1 MHSQNVD
8 RVLNGKRNVLV
19 LFYDIRCP
27 ECREFAQVY
36 RDAFEKHPLNVYFAS
51 VNAARYETIRVEC
64 EFGNFPQL
72 RFNVTDHPILR
83 YFREGEPIE
92 NNVDIPERTAEGIT
106 EWLNNELARRIYC
119 YL

>member
-51 VNAARYETIRVEC
+51 VNAA
-64 EFGNFPQL
+64 QL
-72 RFNVTDHPILR
+72 
-83 YFREGEPIE
+83 
-92 NNVDIPERTAEGIT
+92 
-106 EWLNNELARRIYC
+106 
-119 YL
+119 